1 MGHNCTAN
9 WDSQGEAEEIMD
21 AEERLELEFDLSVP
35 SLQVDA
41 DDVITK
47 EEQIF
52 LLLKAKAKCERHL
65 KAKVPKVHGECSQIT
80 GLELEFAPLLLLLLP
95 ALPLSPTCWEQGG
108 KEALGASQRIGFPGQ
123 SMGRR
128 FQCEVLE
135 SKAVLDLFKACP
147 RLVLLQNSKG

>member
-1 MGHNCTAN
+1 
-9 WDSQGEAEEIMD
+9 MD
-21 AEERLELEFDLSVP
+21 AEEGLELEFDHSVP

-65 KAKVPKVHGECSQIT
+65 KAKVPKVHGECSQIP
-80 GLELEFAPLLLLLLP
+80 GLDPSLLLP

-108 KEALGASQRIGFPGQ
+108 KEALGTSQKIGFSGW

-128 FQCEVLE
+128 FGKQ
-135 SKAVLDLFKACP
+135 SCP
-147 RLVLLQNSKG
+147 RLVLL